1 VTHTN
6 AHTHTCTCTF
16 TVSDARQRLLQPS
29 AVCYTREGQVVV
41 ADYGNQRVVVFGADG
56 MVCLEIKGKHA
67 EGVDGCNGP
76 SAVDVC
82 R

>member
-1 VTHTN
+1 VTHTH
-6 AHTHTCTCTF
+6 AHTHTHTC

-67 EGVDGCNGP
+67 EGVDGFNGP
-76 SAVDVC
+76 SAVGVC